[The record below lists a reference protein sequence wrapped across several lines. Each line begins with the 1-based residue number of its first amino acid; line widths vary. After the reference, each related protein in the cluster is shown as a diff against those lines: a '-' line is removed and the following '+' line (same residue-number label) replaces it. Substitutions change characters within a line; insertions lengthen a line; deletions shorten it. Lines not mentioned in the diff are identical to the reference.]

1 MSGDVV
7 GGGAGLVPDEPVVV
21 EVAGSKPAAGAAAG
35 GGFLVADTSG
45 DTVDMD
51 APQGRGSG
59 SLFGRQRRRATP
71 PIVLRVPPGYVVV
84 AVLVLAGLIVLA
96 FWVGKYLG
104 AAGGYRRGYEQ
115 RRAEVESMRP
125 QGSRLGAAAAVVG
138 PIISDNPV
146 IDSGLGPVGDAG
158 GETGSSVDSRQ
169 VGLNYWILLRVPPD
183 EAERACGFLRGHGV
197 DSFVHPLENT
207 GLCHVI
213 ALRGFTGDDESA
225 RQYQAEL
232 KKLGRIW
239 KSEHRGTDAFV
250 SMYLSKY
257 KSPTGR

>member
-1 MSGDVV
+1 MALRRRKAAPPFEVMGGRTERGSSVSGDVV

-96 FWVGKYLG
+96 FWVGKY
-104 AAGGYRRGYEQ
+104 
-115 RRAEVESMRP
+115 
-125 QGSRLGAAAAVVG
+125 LGAAAAVVG